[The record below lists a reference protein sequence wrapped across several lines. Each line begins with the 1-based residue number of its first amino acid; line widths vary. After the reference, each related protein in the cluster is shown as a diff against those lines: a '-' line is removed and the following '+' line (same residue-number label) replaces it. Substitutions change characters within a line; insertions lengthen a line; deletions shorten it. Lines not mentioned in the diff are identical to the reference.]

1 VRHELLKRG
10 RFLEDYRE
18 IILYLADINVLA
30 ADRFCDAVEA
40 ALEVLALQPGIGPKA
55 GFPNVP
61 ETRIWPLRRYPNYLI
76 FYRITGGSVVLLRI
90 LHGTRDLPPL
100 VSGE

>member
-1 VRHELLKRG
+1 MRLELLKRS

-40 ALEVLALQPGIGPKA
+40 ALEVFALQPGIGPKA
-55 GFPNVP
+55 GFPNAP

-76 FYRITGGSVVLLRI
+76 FYRTTGGSVVLLRI

-100 VSGE
+100 VPGE